1 MLTCQTHNFLP
12 EFETTPCNFTSEML
26 QKIPENQKM
35 KLRRNG
41 SELAMLSLSKVGA
54 MPSLERALIV
64 KT

>member
-1 MLTCQTHNFLP
+1 M
-12 EFETTPCNFTSEML
+12 
-26 QKIPENQKM
+26 IPENQKM

-41 SELAMLSLSKVGA
+41 SGVAMLSLSKAGA